1 MAGRDATRHGQHHV
15 ANLPT
20 EEVFTSPH
28 KNSAEGTVRSSL
40 PLALRGGVVEGLELT
55 FAGGVCTDIR
65 ADKGADLVRAD
76 MDIDEGGR
84 RIGEVAL
91 VDSSSRVGETGV
103 VFKNTLFDE
112 NAAAH
117 IAWGDGI
124 SWTLG
129 NRSIEEAHAA
139 GMNESDTHTDFM
151 VGCPEL
157 EVDGVAADGTE
168 VPILRDGLW
177 VLENG

>member
-1 MAGRDATRHGQHHV
+1 
-15 ANLPT
+15 
-20 EEVFTSPH
+20 
-28 KNSAEGTVRSSL
+28 
-40 PLALRGGVVEGLELT
+40 
-55 FAGGVCTDIR
+55 
-65 ADKGADLVRAD
+65 VRAD

-84 RIGEVAL
+84 RVGEIAL
-91 VDSSSRVGETGV
+91 VDSSSRIGETGI

-129 NRSIEEAHAA
+129 DHSIEEAHAA

-168 VPILRDGLW
+168 VPILRDGRWL
-177 VLENG
+177 LKNG

>member
-1 MAGRDATRHGQHHV
+1 
-15 ANLPT
+15 
-20 EEVFTSPH
+20 
-28 KNSAEGTVRSSL
+28 
-40 PLALRGGVVEGLELT
+40 VEGLELT
-55 FAGGVCTDIR
+55 FSGGVCTDIR

-76 MDIDEGGR
+76 MDIDAGGR

-91 VDSSSRVGETGV
+91 VDRSSRIGETGV

-124 SWTLG
+124 SWTLDEL
-129 NRSIEEAHAA
+129 SVEDAHAA

-151 VGCPEL
+151 VGSPEL
-157 EVDGVAADGTE
+157 EVDGIAADGTA
-168 VPILRDGLW
+168 VPILREGRWILQ
-177 VLENG
+177 NG

>member
-1 MAGRDATRHGQHHV
+1 
-15 ANLPT
+15 
-20 EEVFTSPH
+20 
-28 KNSAEGTVRSSL
+28 
-40 PLALRGGVVEGLELT
+40 
-55 FAGGVCTDIR
+55 
-65 ADKGADLVRAD
+65 

-84 RIGEVAL
+84 RLGEVAL

-129 NRSIEEAHAA
+129 DRSVEEAHAA
-139 GMNESDTHTDFM
+139 GMNGSDTHTDFM
-151 VGCPEL
+151 VGSPEL
-157 EVDGVAADGTE
+157 EVDGVGQDGKP
-168 VPILRDGLW
+168 VPILREGRW
-177 VLENG
+177 VLESL

>member
-1 MAGRDATRHGQHHV
+1 
-15 ANLPT
+15 
-20 EEVFTSPH
+20 
-28 KNSAEGTVRSSL
+28 GTIRSSL
-40 PLALRGGVVEGLELT
+40 PLSLRGGVVEGLELT

-84 RIGEVAL
+84 RLGEVAL
-91 VDSSSRVGETGV
+91 VDRSSRIGETGV

-124 SWTLG
+124 SWTLDELSVDDA
-129 NRSIEEAHAA
+129 RAA
-139 GMNESDTHTDFM
+139 GMNQSDTHTDFM
-151 VGCPEL
+151 IGSPEL
-157 EVDGVAADGTE
+157 EVDGVGADGTA
-168 VPILRDGLW
+168 VPILREGRW
-177 VLENG
+177 VLETL